1 MTRYLFLY
9 YKISFGLLSRDGVKE
24 KEMQEK
30 LIETRKRNKKNSRRG
45 ERERE
50 NKKREKI
57 TLIYALVY

>member
-30 LIETRKRNKKNSRRG
+30 LIETRKRNKKPVG
-45 ERERE
+45 GGRERGKK
-50 NKKREKI
+50 KKREKI